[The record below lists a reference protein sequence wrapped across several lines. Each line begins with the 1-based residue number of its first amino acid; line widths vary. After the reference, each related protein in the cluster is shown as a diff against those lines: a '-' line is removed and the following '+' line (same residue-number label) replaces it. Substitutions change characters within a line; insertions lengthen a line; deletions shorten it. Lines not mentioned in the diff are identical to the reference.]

1 MNSTNN
7 DNSSFGNFN
16 IALEDLNISLL
27 IIWQNFSDLYPLN
40 KIFLNVY
47 TDLTTNRIFSIK
59 TILDNSSSLVAEYT
73 NLYDYTSK
81 EWLNIDS
88 VFDLPNSNGVRLNA
102 LYLDK
107 FFSFI
112 IWEVD
117 RNTGGLEEN
126 EDDTIW

>member
-1 MNSTNN
+1 MNSTSN

-27 IIWQNFSDLYPLN
+27 NIWQNFSDLYL
-40 KIFLNVY
+40 L
-47 TDLTTNRIFSIK
+47 DK
-59 TILDNSSSLVAEYT
+59 TILDNSSSLAAEYT

-81 EWLNIDS
+81 EWLNIDCI
-88 VFDLPNSNGVRLNA
+88 FDLPNSNGVSLNV

>member
-1 MNSTNN
+1 LAKFLWFI
-7 DNSSFGNFN
+7 SS
-16 IALEDLNISLL
+16 ID
-27 IIWQNFSDLYPLN
+27 

-47 TDLTTNRIFSIK
+47 EDLITNRIFSIK
-59 TILDNSSSLVAEYT
+59 IILDNSSSLVAKYT

-81 EWLNIDS
+81 EWLNIDC
-88 VFDLPNSNGVRLNA
+88 VFYLPNSNGVRLNV

-117 RNTGGLEEN
+117 RNIGGLE
-126 EDDTIW
+126 W